1 MTIETDCTVL
11 CSMLYTRSCLNL
23 IGWFQVTATLRYML
37 GWIPVGLSS
46 LCIVDSLCQTM
57 KWASAGAVEGVHGML
72 FPGCG
77 HISHRTASLT
87 PFPFAVVFAAKV
99 HTHSPTLP
107 LVSSLHQI
115 QFLLLHAPC
124 RAQGKGVREAVLGE
138 MWAPLPL
145 LHQLQFLLV
154 RTPCRALGRGS
165 GGSPR
170 GDGPHPGESIPCTP
184 STAPALAHF
193 MV

>member
-1 MTIETDCTVL
+1 MTIKTDCTVL
-11 CSMLYTRSCLNL
+11 CSMLHTRSCLNL
-23 IGWFQVTATLRYML
+23 IGWFQVTTTLGYML
-37 GWIPVGLSS
+37 SWIPVGLSS
-46 LCIVDSLCQTM
+46 SCVVNSLCQTM

-87 PFPFAVVFAAKV
+87 PFPFVAVFAAKV

-115 QFLLLHAPC
+115 QFLLLHTTR

-138 MWAPLPL
+138 MWSPFPL
-145 LHQLQFLLV
+145 LHQFQFLLL
-154 RTPCRALGRGS
+154 RTPCVEQGRGS
-165 GGSPR
+165 GSQ
-170 GDGPHPGESIPCTP
+170 S
-184 STAPALAHF
+184 
-193 MV
+193 